1 MSESGIINRELSWLR
16 FNERV
21 LSEATNKRNPLLERL
36 RFLAIFASNLDEFFM
51 VRVSGLREQLDAGY
65 IAPDPSGL
73 TPGEQLAAIAE
84 LTGELTDFEERVFNE
99 LKVELEKAGIFFP
112 ELSGELFADT
122 LEAIFLDEIM
132 PVITPVTIDP
142 SHPFPFI
149 YSRRLCIAAETERKG
164 AAFTSLIMIP
174 ETLRRVFRLKI
185 GHSVYVFT
193 VEDIIMKYLHLL
205 LRGYT
210 VKSAGLFRVTRDAD
224 LDVSSEESADLLNSI
239 EHLLSERKRGDVNR
253 VEISG
258 EIGETT
264 LNLLSE
270 KVDFEISDVQRVKSK
285 IDLTFLF
292 SLCDLKKELLFP
304 ALVQRPIRRR
314 PAERGDIFD
323 VIKEKPLYF
332 FRPYN
337 SFTLVSELIASSAVD
352 DNVLA
357 IKMTLYRTN
366 TNSTIINSL
375 LEAARRGK
383 QVSVVVE
390 LKARFDE
397 ERNIG
402 WAKDLEKAGCIVT
415 YGIVGL
421 KIHAKCLLIVRT
433 ENERIV
439 RYTHVATGNYNE
451 ITANIYTDIDYI
463 TADENIGRDATQLF
477 NYLMGFTEE
486 NIWRVMKVAPFTLK
500 DAVLEMIDKE
510 IEFAKNG
517 EDAEIIIKVNSVTDL
532 DIIERLYL
540 ASSNGVK
547 VHMIVRGIC
556 ALKAQIAGLSENITV
571 ISIVGRFLE
580 HARVFS
586 FRQGGNP
593 RYFITSA
600 DLMPR
605 NLAGRVELMVEIT
618 DEDFKRSLEHF
629 LRVSLRDSA
638 WSLTGDRYSKPAEE
652 GGFLSQQYFLLNEI

>member
-1 MSESGIINRELSWLR
+1 MSKIINRELSWLR

-21 LSEATNKRNPLLERL
+21 LAEATDKRNPLLERL

-51 VRVSGLREQLDAGY
+51 VRVSGLREQIDAGY
-65 IAPDPSGL
+65 NTPDPSGYVPTEL
-73 TPGEQLAAIAE
+73 LAAIMK
-84 LTGELTDFEERVFNE
+84 LTSELTDFEERVFSE
-99 LKVELEKAGIFFP
+99 LKTDLLGAGIFFP
-112 ELSGELFADT
+112 DLSEEIFSDT
-122 LEAIFLDEIM
+122 LETIFLDEIM

-149 YSRRLCIAAETERKG
+149 YSRRLCIVAQTERKG
-164 AAFTSLIMIP
+164 KVYTSLIMIP

-185 GHSVYVFT
+185 GQSVYIFT
-193 VEDIIMKYLHLL
+193 VEDIIMKYLHILL
-205 LRGYT
+205 KGYT
-210 VKSAGLFRVTRDAD
+210 VKAAGLFRVTRDAD
-224 LDVSSEESADLLNSI
+224 LDVAEEESADLLRSV

-258 EIGETT
+258 DISEQALE
-264 LNLLSE
+264 LLSE
-270 KVDFEISDVQRVKSK
+270 KVDFELSDVQRVKSK

-304 ALVQRPIRRR
+304 PLAQRAIRRK
-314 PAERGDIFD
+314 PPESSGLFDI
-323 VIKEKPLYF
+323 IKEKPLYF

-337 SFTLVSELIASSAVD
+337 SFSIVSELIAAAAVD
-352 DNVLA
+352 EDVLA

-402 WAKDLEKAGCIVT
+402 WAKNLEKAGCIVT

-433 ENERIV
+433 EDEKIV
-439 RYTHVATGNYNE
+439 RYTHAATGNYNE

-463 TADENIGRDATQLF
+463 TADEDIGRDATQLF

-500 DAVLEMIDKE
+500 DAVLEMIDRE
-510 IEFAKNG
+510 ISFAKKG
-517 EDAEIIIKVNSVTDL
+517 LDAEIIIKVNSITDL
-532 DIIERLYL
+532 DIIEKLYL
-540 ASSNGVK
+540 ASSEGVNI
-547 VHMIVRGIC
+547 HLIVRGIC
-556 ALKAQIAGLSENITV
+556 ALRPQVKGLSENITV

-580 HARVFS
+580 HARVLYF
-586 FRQGGNP
+586 QHGGVP

-605 NLAGRVELMVEIT
+605 NLIGRVELMVEAR
-618 DEDFKRSLEHF
+618 DEDFKRSLNHF
-629 LRVSLRDSA
+629 LRISLQDSA
-638 WSLTGDRYSKPAEE
+638 WSLTDERYSKPEE
-652 GGFLSQQYFLLNEI
+652 RNGLISQHYFMINEI